1 MRSPSVSQDTSGNAA
16 TATTLA
22 TARSIG
28 GVSFN
33 GSADII
39 PNIVTDTTPQLG
51 GSLDV
56 NGNTVTST
64 NNGNIEIDPDG
75 SGLFKIKGNSTA
87 GSGSLTLNCEL
98 NSHGIKLQGP
108 PHSAGA
114 SYTLTF
120 PDNDGNADQVI
131 KSDGSGR
138 DYLNIKAGGIG
149 PFVGGYGFGAR
160 STLLGYFMKLDCA
173 WEMKGIFRGKPLL
186 YFGIGLDF

>member
-1 MRSPSVSQDTSGNAA
+1 MIKVIKIKELVELHNYDLEQMHDTKKIYR
-16 TATTLA
+16 LI
-22 TARSIG
+22 RVI
-28 GVSFN
+28 
-33 GSADII
+33 
-39 PNIVTDTTPQLG
+39 
-51 GSLDV
+51 DV

-131 KSDGSGR
+131 KSDGSGNLAFV
-138 DYLNIKAGGIG
+138 DQIKTIQKNGEIKYQAMYR
-149 PFVGGYGFGAR
+149 VEA
-160 STLLGYFMKLDCA
+160 
-173 WEMKGIFRGKPLL
+173 
-186 YFGIGLDF
+186 